1 MEATTTHPEAG
12 VLAVLAA
19 IALAVVIDPFTV
31 AGALMVVMAG
41 ATFGP
46 LLAIDA
52 LLGVVGDLATN

>member
-1 MEATTTHPEAG
+1 M
-12 VLAVLAA
+12 LAVLAA

>member
-41 ATFGP
+41 A
-46 LLAIDA
+46 AIA
-52 LLGVVGDLATN
+52 VAVYAWAYDLVTISW